1 VAVTALTWVGVAVV
15 GGLGALARFGFDAFI
30 SSRTPGSFPVGTLV
44 VNLTGALVLGVVSG
58 VGLRGAAL
66 LIVATATL
74 GSYTT
79 FSTWMLE
86 AHRLGEDGD
95 GPLMALNLLGSL
107 GLGFAAVALGHLI
120 GTAL

>member
-1 VAVTALTWVGVAVV
+1 VALIALTWVGVAVV
-15 GGLGALARFGFDAFI
+15 GGLGALARFGLDAFV
-30 SSRTPGSFPVGTLV
+30 SSRAPGSFPAGTLV

-58 VGLRGAAL
+58 VGLRGTPL
-66 LIVATATL
+66 LLVATATL

-86 AHRLGEDGD
+86 AHRLGEDGE

-107 GLGFAAVALGHLI
+107 GLGLVAVALGHLI